1 MRIAL
6 TVFLVGHAA
15 VHAVMW
21 TLPFTD
27 ATREMPF
34 DPGHSWV
41 FGDSRVPAVVLAG
54 LATVGFAVS
63 GAGLI
68 LQAGWWPVAMV
79 ASAAVSLVLMIGWF
93 TPWWL
98 VGIALSAGLA
108 VFAWQSQ
115 PVT

>member
-1 MRIAL
+1 MRTVLAAL
-6 TVFLVGHAA
+6 LAGHAA

-34 DPGHSWV
+34 DPGHSWM

-54 LATVGFAVS
+54 VATLAFAVS
-63 GAGLI
+63 AVGVL
-68 LQAGWWPVAMV
+68 LQAAWWPVAMLV
-79 ASAAVSLVLMIGWF
+79 ASVVSLVLMIGWF

-98 VGIALSAGLA
+98 VGIALSGGLA
-108 VFAWQSQ
+108 LFAWQSQ